1 MRAYGTPHALIFPI
15 YDWSLTHIERSF
27 FAALLKERGRRQ
39 LTGCFR
45 PFLTCAKRRAC
56 GFSAGPSTLMRKIGF
71 LLSFCGG
78 VFGGSLFFRNMTRK
92 EIFCSASVLVGLN
105 IVLGIFTYATQH
117 TFTFFTVLWSEL
129 TEWDSVFS
137 QILFQFNVNEWVS
150 AVITWVLPPYIF
162 LLFGKK
168 EVHTE

>member
-15 YDWSLTHIERSF
+15 YGWSLTHIERSF
-27 FAALLKERGRRQ
+27 FAELLKERGRGQ

-78 VFGGSLFFRNMTRK
+78 VFRSPLFLNAIAYWRSAKYSDNSFVSSATASSTDRVPAQRSLAYSRMY
-92 EIFCSASVLVGLN
+92 C
-105 IVLGIFTYATQH
+105 
-117 TFTFFTVLWSEL
+117 FTVVLIR
-129 TEWDSVFS
+129 TGVFKPAS
-137 QILFQFNVNEWVS
+137 NS
-150 AVITWVLPPYIF
+150 PKSP
-162 LLFGKK
+162 
-168 EVHTE
+168 

>member
-15 YDWSLTHIERSF
+15 YGWSLTHIERSF
-27 FAALLKERGRRQ
+27 FAALLKERGRGQ

-78 VFGGSLFFRNMTRK
+78 VFWFRAFLQGCGLSTGLKRAAASGIRK
-92 EIFCSASVLVGLN
+92 SKKYEGTPGAVGLRGCLVCRGRS
-105 IVLGIFTYATQH
+105 IRPRPGRQRGSTAPGRKRR
-117 TFTFFTVLWSEL
+117 WR
-129 TEWDSVFS
+129 
-137 QILFQFNVNEWVS
+137 
-150 AVITWVLPPYIF
+150 PPSDR
-162 LLFGKK
+162 GQ
-168 EVHTE
+168 